1 MKKNHICKCVK
12 CGFETKEK
20 NKLCPIC
27 NNLMEIIPGNIT
39 EFNPTLPDKI
49 DNTNHNQVE
58 MGYYCFKCRS
68 KKKTKVCIDCNNVC
82 SLYVEVNQK
91 RAIINRVKHL
101 TDIFN
106 EKEIDIICNELNDQE
121 KVYIYHHYESAYRFF
136 YKKDTTKAVA
146 CFIFAAFF
154 YYVLLDMAF
163 NMNESQYV
171 FMSYFFNAIGNWLFL
186 VLSTLGIWYLF
197 DATNVEFKHI
207 PTKIAIIIGIPNLI
221 QLGFS
226 LANSSNI
233 KEMLISGLIAMLISI
248 IITIIYF
255 MWERK
260 HEK

>member
-39 EFNPTLPDKI
+39 EYNPTLPDKI

-106 EKEIDIICNELNDQE
+106 EKEIDIICNELTDQE

-136 YKKDTTKAVA
+136 YKNQERSNLHHIHTTTATGK
-146 CFIFAAFF
+146 CKYKIWIFSIYLYRF
-154 YYVLLDMAF
+154 LT
-163 NMNESQYV
+163 
-171 FMSYFFNAIGNWLFL
+171 MS
-186 VLSTLGIWYLF
+186 
-197 DATNVEFKHI
+197 E
-207 PTKIAIIIGIPNLI
+207 P
-221 QLGFS
+221 
-226 LANSSNI
+226 
-233 KEMLISGLIAMLISI
+233 
-248 IITIIYF
+248 
-255 MWERK
+255 
-260 HEK
+260 